1 MKPTIAFLLLILTAT
16 MLRITPAVS
25 QTFPEQ
31 RLGMFVHYMWV
42 GHAYDGIGTTWS
54 DGSTVE
60 NLDELADNLDVKDFV
75 QVAQSMRAQY
85 LQITA
90 WHANMNAL
98 FPSKVLQRMLSGHCC
113 RRDVIG
119 DLIDAL
125 KPTGIHLI
133 LYIHPSDGHDFSF
146 ADQQKVGWNDGPPFA
161 RWNDF
166 VNQVCAEVVDRYG
179 KDVAGYWIDGGLPQ
193 QVDPERLRATI
204 ISRDPGAWLI
214 QNSGLN
220 RDCVDY
226 GAYER
231 FDAQFSSTV
240 WQMNAVVTGQWWANQ
255 GFLSVSPE
263 FAFKYT
269 VLQAGTK
276 DNTGGVAW
284 AFSPH
289 PGGRWE
295 TGVREFAQRLGEYV
309 GRTKEALLQTKPS
322 AAFITSEGT
331 ALKSAQYVAT
341 ESTDGMRTY
350 VHILWPP
357 QEQSLA
363 LKPPANGRLFKSA
376 RLLSNGHAVDLR
388 QDAKGLRLTLDRK
401 DSWDLL
407 DTVIALE

>member
-1 MKPTIAFLLLILTAT
+1 MKRASSSFVLILATAI
-16 MLRITPAVS
+16 LPISSALS
-25 QTFPEQ
+25 QSFPEL

-42 GHAYDGIGTTWS
+42 GHPYDGIGTTWS
-54 DGSTVE
+54 NGSTIQ
-60 NLDELADNLDVKDFV
+60 NLDELADNLDVSDLV
-75 QVAQSMRAQY
+75 QVAKSMRAQY
-85 LQITA
+85 LEFTT

-98 FPSKVLQRMLSGHCC
+98 YPSDVLKRMLPGHCS
-113 RRDVIG
+113 RRDVIR
-119 DLIDAL
+119 DLIEAL

-133 LYIHPSDGHDFSF
+133 LYIHPSDGHDFSWE
-146 ADQQKVGWNDGPPFA
+146 DQQKVGWHDGPPFA

-179 KDVAGYWIDGGLPQ
+179 KDVAGYWIDGALPQ
-193 QVDPERLRATI
+193 QVDAARLRATI
-204 ISRDPGAWLI
+204 IRRDPDAWLI
-214 QNSGLN
+214 QNSALD

-255 GFLSVSPE
+255 GSLSVSPE

-295 TGVREFAQRLGEYV
+295 TGVREFAKRLGEYV
-309 GRTKEALLQTKPS
+309 DRVRPALFPTRPS
-322 AAFITSEGT
+322 AAFVTREGT

-341 ESTDGMRTY
+341 ESMDGRTTF
-350 VHILWPP
+350 VHVLWPP
-357 QEQSLA
+357 QEQFLT
-363 LKPPANGRLFKSA
+363 LRPPANGRLFKSA
-376 RLLSNGHAVDLR
+376 KLLSNGRGVEMR
-388 QDAKGLRLTLDRK
+388 QDAHGLQLKLGRK
-401 DSWDLL
+401 DLWDLL
-407 DTVIALE
+407 DTVIVLK